1 MCYNPSMLHVMLLR
15 LALALYSLG
24 LAHSILTAL
33 NKKQTFF
40 RPALYAVMAGF
51 VFQVSSIIVR
61 AAQVHYLPLTQR
73 YEAFSFF
80 GALATLGFLI
90 AYAKYRIAPL
100 SVFAFPLI
108 FIMTF
113 VANLFYD
120 PSASIPPVLRSN
132 WIYIHTPLVFLG
144 YAALFI
150 AFAAAIMYLIQEH
163 ALKSKHA
170 VRFYHW
176 LPSLEIC
183 DDLAYRSLAIGF
195 PLITLGI
202 ITGALWAQAVWGVWA
217 RDAKVLFSFLTWL
230 VYLLLI
236 FYRLIAGWR
245 GRKAAYLSIVG
256 FIGVLVTFLGAN
268 YFGGLHTFQ

>member
-1 MCYNPSMLHVMLLR
+1 MHVVLLR
-15 LALALYSLG
+15 LALALYSVG

-33 NKKQTFF
+33 KKKQTFF
-40 RPALYAVMAGF
+40 KPALFAVLAGF
-51 VFQVSSIIVR
+51 LLQVTSIILR
-61 AAQVHYLPLTQR
+61 ATEVHYLPLTQQ

-80 GALATLGFLI
+80 GALATLSFLI
-90 AYAKYRIAPL
+90 AYVKYRIAPL

-108 FIMTF
+108 FLMTF
-113 VANLFYD
+113 VANLRYD
-120 PSASIPPVLRSN
+120 PSSSIPPVLRSN
-132 WIYIHTPLVFLG
+132 WIFIHIPMVFLG

-150 AFAAAIMYLIQEH
+150 AFAAAIMYLIQER
-163 ALKSKHA
+163 ALKSKHP
-170 VRFYHW
+170 VRFYNW

-183 DDLAYRSLAIGF
+183 DDLAYKSLAIGF

-202 ITGALWAQAVWGVWA
+202 ITGALWAEGARVVWE
-217 RDAKVLFSFLTWL
+217 RDPKVLFSFLTWF

-256 FIGVLVTFLGAN
+256 FVGVLVTFFGV
-268 YFGGLHTFQ
+268 GGLHTFNQ

>member
-15 LALALYSLG
+15 LALGLYSVG
-24 LAHSILTAL
+24 LAHSVLTAL
-33 NKKQTFF
+33 HKKQTFF
-40 RPALYAVMAGF
+40 KPALYAVVAGF
-51 VFQVSSIIVR
+51 VFQVSSIILR

-90 AYAKYRIAPL
+90 AHAKYRIAPL

-108 FIMTF
+108 FLMTF
-113 VANLFYD
+113 IANLFYD
-120 PSASIPPVLRSN
+120 PSRSIPQILRSH
-132 WIYIHTPLVFLG
+132 WIYIHVPMVFFG

-150 AFAAAIMYLIQEH
+150 AFAAAIMYLIQER
-163 ALKSKHA
+163 ALKSKHP
-170 VRFYHW
+170 VRFYTW
-176 LPSLEIC
+176 LPSLDVC

-202 ITGALWAQAVWGVWA
+202 ITGALWAEGAGVVWE
-217 RDAKVLFSFLTWL
+217 RDVEVLFSFLTWF

-245 GRKAAYLSIVG
+245 GRKAAYLYIVG
-256 FIGVLVTFLGAN
+256 FIGVLVTFLGV
-268 YFGGLHTFQ
+268 GGIHTFNQ

>member
-1 MCYNPSMLHVMLLR
+1 MHVVLLR
-15 LALALYSLG
+15 LALGLYSLG
-24 LAHSILTAL
+24 FAHSVLTAL
-33 NKKQTFF
+33 RKKQTFF
-40 RPALYAVMAGF
+40 KAALAATVAGF
-51 VFQVSSIIVR
+51 VLHVASIILRAMEVR
-61 AAQVHYLPLTQR
+61 YLPLTQQ

-80 GALATLGFLI
+80 AALAALGFLI

-108 FIMTF
+108 FVMTF

-120 PSASIPPVLRSN
+120 PSSSIPPVLRSN

-163 ALKSKHA
+163 ALKSKNST
-170 VRFYHW
+170 RLYNW
-176 LPSLEIC
+176 LPPLDMC
-183 DDLAYRSLAIGF
+183 DDLAYKSLAIGF

-230 VYLLLI
+230 VYMLLI

-256 FIGVLVTFLGAN
+256 FIGVLVTFLGAS
-268 YFGGLHTFQ
+268 YFGGLHTFNQ

>member
-1 MCYNPSMLHVMLLR
+1 V
-15 LALALYSLG
+15 
-24 LAHSILTAL
+24 
-33 NKKQTFF
+33 
-40 RPALYAVMAGF
+40 
-51 VFQVSSIIVR
+51 
-61 AAQVHYLPLTQR
+61 
-73 YEAFSFF
+73 
-80 GALATLGFLI
+80 
-90 AYAKYRIAPL
+90 KYRIEPL

-120 PSASIPPVLRSN
+120 PSASIPAVLRSN
-132 WIYIHTPLVFLG
+132 WIYIHTPLVFIG

-163 ALKSKHA
+163 ALKSKHP
-170 VRFYHW
+170 VRFYNW

-202 ITGALWAQAVWGVWA
+202 ITGALWAQGYGYVWA

-236 FYRLIAGWR
+236 TYRLIAGWR

-256 FIGVLVTFLGAN
+256 FIGVLLTFLGGK
-268 YFGGLHTFQ
+268 YIGGLHNF